1 MNFKHWIKGVGA
13 VALLATGLVVM
24 AQEVVPPKTPDKP
37 VVAGKKATST
47 QQKATSAATS
57 QTRSKSNEIVTML
70 PPIVVTAKMPDGFSS
85 IEQSTSPIKDELQLP
100 NTTHSTDLAH
110 IHETVNI
117 VDPEDAV
124 KYFPSLF
131 LRKRNNGDPQSV
143 LETRTWGVNSSAR
156 SLVYAD
162 DILLSALIGNN
173 NTNAAPRWGL
183 ISPEEI
189 SRVDFLYGPF
199 SAAYPG
205 NSEGGVLLFTTKMP
219 DKLIVDGTQTEA
231 FQTFDLYKTKDT
243 YRTDETNIVIGNK
256 NGNVSWLVNGSYE
269 NNYSQPLYFVTNAT
283 KPAGTSGAISDVNK
297 LGAPANVV
305 GAGGILHAQYV
316 NLNGKL
322 AWDITPTMKA
332 TFDSGFYLNDSN
344 STVQSYLQNTATG
357 NQTFAGISGF
367 ASDNYNLSEEH
378 LANSFSLKTNT
389 QDVFDWDLSVSNY
402 YYLDDVQKNPLSP
415 SATTTGF
422 SANGTI
428 TSFTGTNWQ
437 NGDLKGILRPNGPDG
452 EHEISFG
459 LHADRYDLDNPTY
472 ATSDWTSGTDAT
484 GTEYSD
490 GEGTTYTEALWA
502 QDAWRFVN
510 DWKLTFG
517 GRLENWQA
525 EDGFNLATTRSGAGV
540 ITGSSATNQPDQDAL
555 RFSPKVSLDWTP
567 SKEWEVTGSF
577 GEAYRFP
584 TVSELY
590 QTVTSGPT
598 IVVPNPN
605 LRPEDDFS
613 TELAL
618 ERHFDDGNIRLSV
631 FNDYVKNA
639 LISQTNFIGGTT
651 PLTFTTNVAEIRN
664 TGVELDAQKDN
675 VFVHGLDFFGNV
687 TYVNS
692 EILSDPSFA
701 STTGTTADGK
711 KVPYV
716 PEWRATFGTTFHPI
730 DNLAL
735 TAALRYSGKQYST
748 LDNSDTTNGVFGAF
762 DSFLVVDLHAQY
774 KINDNLFVDAG
785 IDNVNDEK
793 YFLYHPFP
801 QRTFTASVRVQ
812 F

>member
-1 MNFKHWIKGVGA
+1 MNFKYWIKGVGA

-24 AQEVVPPKTPDKP
+24 AEETIPPRAPDKP
-37 VVAGKKATST
+37 VAAGKKVLLVPQQTANTTTRQTS
-47 QQKATSAATS
+47 
-57 QTRSKSNEIVTML
+57 SKSNDAVTTL
-70 PPIVVTAKMPDGFSS
+70 PMIVVTAKMPGGFSS
-85 IEQSTSPIKDELQLP
+85 VEQSTPPIKEEYQLP
-100 NTTHSTDLAH
+100 QNTHSTDAAH

-117 VDPEDAV
+117 VDPEDSV

-131 LRKRNNGDPQSV
+131 LRKRNNGDPQTV
-143 LETRTWGVNSSAR
+143 LATRTWGLSSSAR

-183 ISPEEI
+183 LSPEEI
-189 SRVDFLYGPF
+189 SRVDFLYGPYA
-199 SAAYPG
+199 AAYPG

-219 DKLIVDGTQTEA
+219 DQLIVDGTQTEA
-231 FQTFDLYKTKDT
+231 FQTFNLYKTKDT

-256 NGNVSWLVNGSYE
+256 NGDISWLVNGSYE
-269 NNYSQPLYFVTNAT
+269 NSYTQPLFIITNAT
-283 KPAGTSGAISDVNK
+283 TPAGTTGTIPAVNK

-316 NLNGKL
+316 NLNGKV
-322 AWDITPTMKA
+322 AWDITPTLKA
-332 TFDSGFYLNDSN
+332 TFDNGFYLNNSD
-344 STVQSYLQNTATG
+344 STVQSYLQSAATG
-357 NQTFAGISGF
+357 SPTFAGVSGF
-367 ASDNYNLSEEH
+367 ASNNYNLSEEH

-389 QDVFDWDLSVSNY
+389 QDVFDWDLSLSNY
-402 YYLDDVQKNPLSP
+402 YYLDDVQKNPLAAS
-415 SATTTGF
+415 STTTGF
-422 SANGTI
+422 TANGTI

-437 NGDLKGILRPNGPDG
+437 NGDLKGIVRPSGPGG

-459 LHADRYDLDNPTY
+459 LHADRYNLNNPTY
-472 ATSDWTSGTDAT
+472 ATSDWTSGTDVT
-484 GTEYSD
+484 GTQYSD
-490 GEGTTYTEALWA
+490 GEGITYTEALWA
-502 QDAWRFVN
+502 QDAWRFSR
-510 DWKLTFG
+510 DWKLTLG

-525 EDGFNLATTRSGAGV
+525 EDGFNLATTRNTAGV
-540 ITGSSATNQPDQDAL
+540 ITGSSATNQPNQDDV

-567 SKEWEVTGSF
+567 SKEWEVIGSF

-590 QTVTSGPT
+590 QTVTSGPI

-613 TELAL
+613 AELAL

-651 PLTFTTNVAEIRN
+651 PLSFVTNVDEIRN

-675 VFVHGLDFFGNV
+675 VLVHGLDFFGNV

-711 KVPYV
+711 RVPNI
-716 PEWRATFGTTFHPI
+716 PEWRATIGTTYHP
-730 DNLAL
+730 DDRWAL
-735 TAALRYSGKQYST
+735 TAAMRYSGQQYST

-774 KINDNLFVDAG
+774 KVNDHFFVDAG
-785 IDNVNDEK
+785 IDNVNNEK
-793 YFLYHPFP
+793 YFLFHPFP
-801 QRTFTASVRVQ
+801 QRTYTASVRVQ